1 MKKIWMI
8 MGLIGVMVLF
18 SDCTR
23 VDYARDV
30 DCVGPNWTSDNKVEF
45 FKVER
50 IWKHSKNFYSER
62 TDLVSEKSW
71 LCEINADGTGFKEI
85 GLVFDDVHQWIN
97 TSSSAG
103 EWVVFDNVTEIDN
116 VTNSFVDGEIWIIKR
131 DGTGLRKVGRGLNPD
146 FSPDASKI
154 VYEKPDSGIWIMDR
168 DGTDYRQILDEG
180 MGVYPSWSPD
190 GSQIAYVS
198 GSLYIIDTIGN
209 IMDTVFIR
217 TRGNPP
223 DWGPVDSN
231 AICIT
236 NIYMYPP
243 GAYYPSIV
251 YLETGKVDTLGF
263 EAYSKICWSPLG
275 TRFISRDENGYFI
288 IKRDGTNKWY
298 LKDKIEGGGK

>member
-154 VYEKPDSGIWIMDR
+154 VYEKPDSGIWIMNR
-168 DGTDYRQILDEG
+168 DGSNDHCIVPDPDAK
-180 MGVYPSWSPD
+180 YPAWSPD
-190 GSQIAYVS
+190 GWRIGY
-198 GSLYIIDTIGN
+198 GKYIIDTTGN
-209 IMDTVFIR
+209 IVKTLPS
-217 TRGNPP
+217 PP
-223 DWGPVDSN
+223 SREIYDWGPADSN
-231 AICIT
+231 EVL
-236 NIYMYPP
+236 IYLWGDVRKCGIYNLNP
-243 GAYYPSIV
+243 A
-251 YLETGKVDTLGF
+251 L
-263 EAYSKICWSPLG
+263 
-275 TRFISRDENGYFI
+275 R
-288 IKRDGTNKWY
+288 
-298 LKDKIEGGGK
+298 GGKIAEKML

>member
-154 VYEKPDSGIWIMDR
+154 VYEKPDSGIWVMDR
-168 DGTDYRQILDEG
+168 DGSNNHCIVPDPDAK
-180 MGVYPSWSPD
+180 YPAWSPD
-190 GSQIAYVS
+190 GGRIAFISDSLFICDTS
-198 GSLYIIDTIGN
+198 GNLLLTYG
-209 IMDTVFIR
+209 VVRVR
-217 TRGNPP
+217 TS
-223 DWGPVDSN
+223 DWGPIDTN
-231 AICIT
+231 AISLSYDT
-236 NIYMYPP
+236 PGSGANIIIVFLSTDEIDTLDIISGN
-243 GAYYPSIV
+243 GAY
-251 YLETGKVDTLGF
+251 
-263 EAYSKICWSPLG
+263 WSPKG
-275 TRFISRDENGYFI
+275 EYFI
-288 IKRDGTNKWY
+288 GYDGSWFVINRDVTNRWY
-298 LKDKIEGGGK
+298 LRDKIGGGK